1 MGTVVLDA
9 SVVLGLR
16 DPGDSHHAAASEALR
31 ASRSAG
37 ERLVLPASA
46 LAEVLV
52 GASRLGAEAVER
64 TEAFVDAIIDDV
76 HPIDRET
83 AKAAAEL
90 RARRRNL
97 RLPDAFV
104 LAVGKVLHAS
114 VVLTADQAWQDM
126 DSRVRVIS

>member
-16 DPGDSHHAAASEALR
+16 DPGDSHHTAASEALR
-31 ASRSAG
+31 TSRAAG

-52 GASRLGAEAVER
+52 GASRLGGEAVGR

-83 AKAAAEL
+83 ARAAAEL
-90 RARRRNL
+90 RARHRSL

-104 LAVGKVLHAS
+104 LAVGKILQAS
-114 VVLTADQAWQDM
+114 AVLTADQAWQRVDP
-126 DSRVRVIS
+126 RVRVIS